1 MRKIYKNSLLMLVAG
16 TFAVS
21 CADYNVTDDF
31 KADPD
36 PSIVQPYADLDA
48 VKSYIDRAK
57 NPNLTIGTTLSVT
70 EFNKQE
76 LQHAAALANFDEV
89 AFGTYL
95 MSGKIVNEK
104 GVMNF
109 LDMKDLLDHVE
120 EIGGVVYGSPIVANA
135 NQADGWIKRLTAPI
149 EIPVEYVEGKVVDYT
164 TMPVGTKVS
173 NGTVEKFD
181 GMNALTVKGGS
192 TVNIIDGFEVDSLAT
207 YTTTFWAKSEKEDA
221 DAQFD
226 VNFSGRPV
234 EGAGT
239 GGKWVLKPGKWVK
252 ISVEAKA
259 AEGVTSGYLSLKPNR
274 GAANNIHIQ
283 KVQVGYY
290 PDNHRPQTEQELS
303 DTIRYAL
310 NTWCDRL
317 MYINEGRIKSFDL
330 IDEPIDVKK
339 TLDNGKYDIK
349 HGDSD
354 KIFWQD
360 ILGSEGYG
368 PQVSKIAAEAF
379 AQYEGNPSELKF
391 FISETGLDEEK
402 KLESLMYWINLWDAN
417 GAKIDGINA
426 KVSITYY
433 EDEAKQSENVKS
445 IDDLLSNLATTG
457 KLVRLSGFDIKY
469 VDAEGANVTSQVIT
483 DAQRQNLANY
493 YAYVIKQYMAKIPQD
508 KQAGLCKSNMF
519 DTSSDPVGLWSKNK
533 AGDYERNA
541 VYKAWCDALS
551 GK

>member
-149 EIPVEYVEGKVVDYT
+149 EIPVDYVEGKVVDYT

-192 TVNIIDGFEVDSLAT
+192 TVNIIDGFEVDPLAT
-207 YTTTFWAKSEKEDA
+207 YTTTFWAKSEKDDA

-226 VNFSGRPV
+226 VNFSGTPV

-391 FISETGLDEEK
+391 FISETGLDEAK

-483 DAQRQNLANY
+483 DTQRQNLANY

-519 DTSSDPVGLWSKNK
+519 DTTSDPVGLWSKNK

>member
-89 AFGTYL
+89 AFGTSL

-149 EIPVEYVEGKVVDYT
+149 EIPVDYVEGKVVDYT

-192 TVNIIDGFEVDSLAT
+192 TVNIIDGFEVDPLAT

-226 VNFSGRPV
+226 VNFSGTPV

-330 IDEPIDVKK
+330 IDEPIDVKT

-469 VDAEGANVTSQVIT
+469 VDAEGANVTTQFIT

-519 DTSSDPVGLWSKNK
+519 DTTSDPVGLWSKNK

>member
-89 AFGTYL
+89 AFGTSL

-149 EIPVEYVEGKVVDYT
+149 EIPVDYVEGKAVDYT

-192 TVNIIDGFEVDSLAT
+192 TVNIIDGFEVDPLAT

-226 VNFSGRPV
+226 VIFSDRPV

-445 IDDLLSNLATTG
+445 IDALLSNLATTG

>member
-149 EIPVEYVEGKVVDYT
+149 EIPVDYVEGKVVDYT

-519 DTSSDPVGLWSKNK
+519 DTTSDPVGLWSKNK

>member
-149 EIPVEYVEGKVVDYT
+149 EIPVDYVEGKVVDYT

>member
-89 AFGTYL
+89 AFGTSL

-149 EIPVEYVEGKVVDYT
+149 EIPVDYVEGKVVDYT

-391 FISETGLDEEK
+391 FISETGLDEAK